1 MTKHVPPP
9 PVPPRQEEEDWRLKW
24 QTSDRGVPIG
34 NVHNAL
40 IGLREDGNLS
50 DILTYDQMARTILLT
65 KPTPDITGET
75 EQSDLPRPIRDT
87 DITNIQ
93 EYLQIAGLTRLAKE
107 IAHQAVEKR
116 AEERG
121 VHPVKDYLVN
131 LRWDGELR
139 LKGWLNAYMG
149 VEHGEYASRIGPMFL
164 TAMVARI
171 FEPGCQADYM
181 LVLEGG
187 QGIGK
192 STACAILAGDW
203 FSNNLPDIAKSDM
216 IRVSMHL
223 RGKWLIEIAELS
235 SFSNVEITKLKEFI
249 TTSEERYT
257 PKYARSEAYEPRQC
271 LFIGTTNKSV
281 YLRDETGG
289 RRFWPVKCGTID
301 LEALKR
307 DRDQL
312 FAEAVRFYQAGV
324 PRFPDKKFEDEFIK
338 PQQEARF
345 ESDAWE
351 TAISHY
357 LIGQQKVMLIDV
369 AQQALDFPKS
379 KLSTTDQRR
388 IAAILERMGWE
399 RAQRESGG
407 IPWIRRSHFGM

>member
-164 TAMVARI
+164 TAMIARI
-171 FEPGCQADYM
+171 FEPGCKADYM
-181 LVLEGG
+181 LVLEGE

-192 STACAILAGDW
+192 STACSILAGTW
-203 FSNNLPDIAKSDM
+203 FSDNLPDLAKSDP
-216 IRVSMHL
+216 IRISMHL

-235 SFSNVEITKLKEFI
+235 SFSLAETTTLKEFI

-257 PKYARSEAYEPRQC
+257 PKYARKEVYEPRQC
-271 LFIGTTNKSV
+271 LFIGTTNQSV
-281 YLRDETGG
+281 YLKDETGA

-338 PQQEARF
+338 PEQDKRF
-345 ESDAWE
+345 EADVWQELIQIYAFGRKELTTMEIAKDALFMQE
-351 TAISHY
+351 SAVHTGINKRISNI
-357 LIGQQKVMLIDV
+357 LRKLGFEGQHTKRGTIWT
-369 AQQALDFPKS
+369 K
-379 KLSTTDQRR
+379 R
-388 IAAILERMGWE
+388 
-399 RAQRESGG
+399 
-407 IPWIRRSHFGM
+407 